1 MAKSAATK
9 FAILGLLA
17 GGPAS
22 GYGMKKFI
30 DGSIRYFW
38 TENYGNIYPVLA
50 KLEREGLAQKK
61 RAAAKG
67 KPDSNIFTITKK
79 GEKQLDA
86 WLAVPCEPHP
96 VRSELLLKLFFGK
109 RLTPGQVR
117 SLVEGE
123 RERQTALLEKYREV
137 ELCIAEHK
145 TKNSLYWRLT
155 LDFGRRNA
163 QMIKDWCDNTLSALS
178 GEKL

>member
-50 KLEREGLAQKK
+50 KLERGELT
-61 RAAAKG
+61 AA
-67 KPDSNIFTITKK
+67 
-79 GEKQLDA
+79 E
-86 WLAVPCEPHP
+86 AVE
-96 VRSELLLKLFFGK
+96 
-109 RLTPGQVR
+109 RLR
-117 SLVEGE
+117 
-123 RERQTALLEKYREV
+123 K
-137 ELCIAEHK
+137 
-145 TKNSLYWRLT
+145 
-155 LDFGRRNA
+155 
-163 QMIKDWCDNTLSALS
+163 
-178 GEKL
+178 